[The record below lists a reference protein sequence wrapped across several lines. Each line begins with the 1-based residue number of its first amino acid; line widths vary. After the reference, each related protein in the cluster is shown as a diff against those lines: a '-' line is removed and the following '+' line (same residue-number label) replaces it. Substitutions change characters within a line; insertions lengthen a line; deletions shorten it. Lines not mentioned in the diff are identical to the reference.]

1 MRKLKLLVMTVAI
14 FVLAAV
20 GFVACGEGGG
30 DNDDEKGDL
39 SQYAGTYKLVQIKW
53 DMGAMVRTYNL
64 GDEMDG
70 AVLTEDYLVFEFK
83 EDGTVTV
90 TSSIPESQEGFTGT
104 KTGSWTLEWNAI
116 QSSIM
121 SDNMASTILGSGFH
135 TEDDGGLQFYYT
147 TSRSQTYTYYLAK
160 K

>member
-1 MRKLKLLVMTVAI
+1 MKSIRKLMLLMMTAAI

-20 GFVACGEGGG
+20 GFAACGGG
-30 DNDDEKGDL
+30 DGEEVDL
-39 SQYAGTYKLVQIKW
+39 SQYAGTYKLEQIKW
-53 DMGAMVRTYNL
+53 DMGSMVRTYNL
-64 GDEMDG
+64 GDEVDG
-70 AVLTEDYLVFEFK
+70 AELTENYLTFEFK

-104 KTGSWTLEWNAI
+104 KTGSWTVVGSAI

-121 SDNMASTILGSGFH
+121 SDNMASTILDSGLRA
-135 TEDDGGLQFYYT
+135 DSDGGLQFYYT
-147 TSRSQTYTYYLAK
+147 TSRSQTYTYFLVK